1 MSESMRERPPCSI
14 KDGCGKSRVCS
25 EGVLTK
31 TQNRLI
37 SSATANYAPFCETSC
52 RSSKPA
58 RSSSELRDAMPSVN
72 SPGFAKRPVSNGLPV
87 SVMKG
92 TCKTPFSGSSNL
104 KGLKGWNVVAGPAR
118 GVYNSVSDAFP
129 QESAQSYRDF
139 RPASVTK
146 STHRVSTAERALL
159 VGVGWKRA
167 PRFPGMPAGEQG
179 RENLSELVELARSAG
194 ADVAGTVFQLREAAD
209 PATLVGRGKLDEIR
223 AEATAHKAPLIIFD
237 SNLSPIQQRNIET
250 ATDRRVIDR
259 TQLILDIFARHARSR
274 EGQLQVELAQL
285 NYLLPRLT
293 GKGTAMS
300 RLGGKSG
307 GGGAGGAGGGAGR
320 IGVRGPGEKKLETD
334 RRRIRD
340 RVRKIEISI
349 DEVRKQRALRRE
361 ARNAVPL
368 GTIALVGY
376 TNAGK
381 STLFNALSR
390 AEVLVSSRMFATLD
404 PTIRALRFPSNR
416 RVLVS
421 DTVGF
426 IRDLP
431 KGLLT
436 AFRAT
441 LEEVQEASLI
451 LHVSDVSNP
460 HHEELDGEVE
470 KILRELGVDGRPRLP
485 VLNKMDRLTPEERK
499 AVTNGA
505 GKCADTGNAPVLVS
519 ALTGDGI
526 EELLRRMDAEMPT
539 DPLVTLSI
547 RMPLAEGRT
556 LAMIHA
562 LGRVLHSEIDD
573 SHMRLD
579 AEVPASI
586 AKRLRLKDYS
596 VEETFPRAVS

>member
-1 MSESMRERPPCSI
+1 MVARAGRHPGSRRGGKESIISLRDLTRRTRCHHSHEPPPPHNDRPFLS
-14 KDGCGKSRVCS
+14 SM
-25 EGVLTK
+25 K
-31 TQNRLI
+31 TQH
-37 SSATANYAPFCETSC
+37 AT
-52 RSSKPA
+52 
-58 RSSSELRDAMPSVN
+58 
-72 SPGFAKRPVSNGLPV
+72 
-87 SVMKG
+87 
-92 TCKTPFSGSSNL
+92 
-104 KGLKGWNVVAGPAR
+104 
-118 GVYNSVSDAFP
+118 SVS
-129 QESAQSYRDF
+129 
-139 RPASVTK
+139 
-146 STHRVSTAERALL
+146 ERALL
-159 VGVGWKRA
+159 VGVTWKRA
-167 PRFPGMPAGEQG
+167 RRVPGMPAGEQG
-179 RENLSELVELARSAG
+179 RESLAELVELARSAG
-194 ADVAGTVFQLREAAD
+194 AEVAATMYQVRESAD

-237 SNLSPIQQRNIET
+237 GNLSPVQQRNIEA
-250 ATDRRVIDR
+250 ATERRVIDR

-293 GKGTAMS
+293 GRGTAMS

-340 RVRKIEISI
+340 RVSRIQASIE
-349 DEVRKQRALRRE
+349 EVRKQRALRRE

-381 STLFNALSR
+381 STLFNALSS

-404 PTIRALRFPSNR
+404 PTIRAIRLPSNR

-441 LEEVQEASLI
+441 LEEVQEAALI

-460 HHEELDGEVE
+460 HHDELDEEVD
-470 KILRELGVDGRPRLP
+470 KILQELGVADRPKLR
-485 VLNKMDRLTPEERK
+485 VLNKVDLLNSEQHETLNRSLAR
-499 AVTNGA
+499 A
-505 GKCADTGNAPVLVS
+505 GETGPVLVS
-519 ALTGDGI
+519 AMTAQGI
-526 EELLRRMDAEMPT
+526 DDLLRHIDAALPI
-539 DPLVTLSI
+539 DPVVTLSL
-547 RMPLAEGRT
+547 RLPLAEGRT
-556 LAMIHA
+556 LALIHA
-562 LGRVLHSEIDD
+562 LGRVLHSAVVD
-573 SHMRLD
+573 SHMTMD

-586 AKRLRLKDYS
+586 ARRLRLSQYAAGGTS
-596 VEETFPRAVS
+596 RPPRT

>member
-1 MSESMRERPPCSI
+1 M
-14 KDGCGKSRVCS
+14 
-25 EGVLTK
+25 
-31 TQNRLI
+31 
-37 SSATANYAPFCETSC
+37 
-52 RSSKPA
+52 PA
-58 RSSSELRDAMPSVN
+58 R
-72 SPGFAKRPVSNGLPV
+72 
-87 SVMKG
+87 
-92 TCKTPFSGSSNL
+92 
-104 KGLKGWNVVAGPAR
+104 
-118 GVYNSVSDAFP
+118 
-129 QESAQSYRDF
+129 
-139 RPASVTK
+139 
-146 STHRVSTAERALL
+146 
-159 VGVGWKRA
+159 
-167 PRFPGMPAGEQG
+167 EQG
-179 RENLSELVELARSAG
+179 RESLLELVELARSAG
-194 ADVAGTVFQLREAAD
+194 AEIASTVFQVRDKAD

-237 SNLSPIQQRNIET
+237 SNLSPMQLRNIEE
-250 ATDRRVIDR
+250 ATERHVIDR

-293 GKGTAMS
+293 GKGTSMS
-300 RLGGKSG
+300 RLGGKRG
-307 GGGAGGAGGGAGR
+307 GGGAGGTGGGAGR

-340 RVRKIEISI
+340 RVGKIQSAI

-390 AEVLVSSRMFATLD
+390 AEVLVSPRMFATLD
-404 PTIRALRFPSNR
+404 PTIRALRLPSNR

-441 LEEVQEASLI
+441 LEEVQEAALI

-460 HHEELDGEVE
+460 HHDELDEEVD
-470 KILRELGVDGRPRLP
+470 KILQELGVADRPRLR
-485 VLNKMDRLTPEERK
+485 VLNKIDRLMPGQRDAVDK
-499 AVTNGA
+499 AARANA
-505 GKCADTGNAPVLVS
+505 SADRAPVLIS
-519 ALTGDGI
+519 ALKAQGI
-526 EELLRRMDAEMPT
+526 EELLRRVDAEMPT
-539 DPLVTLSI
+539 DPVVSLSI
-547 RMPLAEGRT
+547 RLPLGEGRT
-556 LAMIHA
+556 LALVHA
-562 LGRVLHSEIDD
+562 LGRVLHSEVDD

-586 AKRLRLKDYS
+586 AKRLRLTDYA
-596 VEETFPRAVS
+596 VKETFRRSVS

>member
-1 MSESMRERPPCSI
+1 M
-14 KDGCGKSRVCS
+14 
-25 EGVLTK
+25 K
-31 TQNRLI
+31 TQ
-37 SSATANYAPFCETSC
+37 
-52 RSSKPA
+52 
-58 RSSSELRDAMPSVN
+58 
-72 SPGFAKRPVSNGLPV
+72 
-87 SVMKG
+87 
-92 TCKTPFSGSSNL
+92 
-104 KGLKGWNVVAGPAR
+104 
-118 GVYNSVSDAFP
+118 
-129 QESAQSYRDF
+129 QQ
-139 RPASVTK
+139 
-146 STHRVSTAERALL
+146 VSTAERALL

-179 RENLSELVELARSAG
+179 RESLSELVELARSAG
-194 ADVAGTVFQLREAAD
+194 AEVVGTVFQVRDAAD

-223 AEATAHKAPLIIFD
+223 AVATTHDAPLIIFD
-237 SNLSPIQQRNIET
+237 SNLSPMQQRNIEK
-250 ATDRRVIDR
+250 ATECRVIDR

-285 NYLLPRLT
+285 NYMLPRLT
-293 GKGTAMS
+293 GHGAEMS

-307 GGGAGGAGGGAGR
+307 GGGAAGR

-340 RVRKIEISI
+340 RVHKIEAGIN
-349 DEVRKQRALRRE
+349 DVRKQRALRRE

-390 AEVLVSSRMFATLD
+390 AEVLVSPRMFATLD
-404 PTIRALRFPSNR
+404 PTIRALRLPSNR

-441 LEEVQEASLI
+441 LEEVQEAALI

-460 HHEELDGEVE
+460 HHAELDDAVD
-470 KILRELGVDGRPRLP
+470 KILKDLGVSDRPKLR
-485 VLNKMDRLTPEERK
+485 VFNKVDRLTPQER
-499 AVTNGA
+499 AQLPHPYATGA
-505 GKCADTGNAPVLVS
+505 GSSGGPVLVS
-519 ALTGDGI
+519 ALTGEGI
-526 EELLRRMDAEMPT
+526 DELLRRVDAALPV
-539 DPLVTLSI
+539 DPVVTLSL
-547 RMPLAEGRT
+547 RLPLAEGRT
-556 LAMIHA
+556 LALVHA
-562 LGRVLHSEIDD
+562 LGRVLRSEVED
-573 SHMRLD
+573 SHMLLD

-586 AKRLRLKDYS
+586 ARRLRLASYVSK
-596 VEETFPRAVS
+596 ETFQVTPA

>member
-1 MSESMRERPPCSI
+1 
-14 KDGCGKSRVCS
+14 
-25 EGVLTK
+25 
-31 TQNRLI
+31 
-37 SSATANYAPFCETSC
+37 
-52 RSSKPA
+52 
-58 RSSSELRDAMPSVN
+58 MPV
-72 SPGFAKRPVSNGLPV
+72 
-87 SVMKG
+87 
-92 TCKTPFSGSSNL
+92 
-104 KGLKGWNVVAGPAR
+104 
-118 GVYNSVSDAFP
+118 
-129 QESAQSYRDF
+129 
-139 RPASVTK
+139 
-146 STHRVSTAERALL
+146 
-159 VGVGWKRA
+159 
-167 PRFPGMPAGEQG
+167 GEQG
-179 RENLSELVELARSAG
+179 RESLLELVELARSAG
-194 ADVAGTVFQLREAAD
+194 AEIAGTVFQVRETAD

-223 AEATAHKAPLIIFD
+223 AEATAHRAPLIIFD
-237 SNLSPIQQRNIET
+237 SNLSPVQQRNIEE
-250 ATDRRVIDR
+250 ATERRAIDR

-285 NYLLPRLT
+285 NYMLPRLT

-340 RVRKIEISI
+340 RVGKIQNSI
-349 DEVRKQRALRRE
+349 EDVRKQRALRRE

-404 PTIRALRFPSNR
+404 PTIRALRLPSNR

-441 LEEVQEASLI
+441 LEEVQEAALI

-460 HHEELDGEVE
+460 HHDEFDEEVD
-470 KILRELGVDGRPRLP
+470 KILCELGVNGRPRLR
-485 VLNKMDRLTPEERK
+485 VLNKVDRLTPEERK
-499 AVTNGA
+499 AITNA
-505 GKCADTGNAPVLVS
+505 AQRNADAAPVLVS
-519 ALTGDGI
+519 ALTSEGI
-526 EELLRRMDAEMPT
+526 EDLLRRVDAEMPT
-539 DPLVTLSI
+539 DPVESLSI
-547 RMPLAEGRT
+547 RLPLAEGRT

-573 SHMRLD
+573 SHVRLD

-586 AKRLRLKDYS
+586 AKRLGLKAYVVGGTS
-596 VEETFPRAVS
+596 PRVLS

>member
-1 MSESMRERPPCSI
+1 M
-14 KDGCGKSRVCS
+14 
-25 EGVLTK
+25 L
-31 TQNRLI
+31 
-37 SSATANYAPFCETSC
+37 A
-52 RSSKPA
+52 
-58 RSSSELRDAMPSVN
+58 
-72 SPGFAKRPVSNGLPV
+72 
-87 SVMKG
+87 
-92 TCKTPFSGSSNL
+92 
-104 KGLKGWNVVAGPAR
+104 
-118 GVYNSVSDAFP
+118 
-129 QESAQSYRDF
+129 
-139 RPASVTK
+139 
-146 STHRVSTAERALL
+146 
-159 VGVGWKRA
+159 GVGWKRA

-179 RENLSELVELARSAG
+179 RESLLELVELARSAG
-194 ADVAGTVFQLREAAD
+194 AEIAGTVFQMRDAAD

-223 AEATAHKAPLIIFD
+223 AEAT
-237 SNLSPIQQRNIET
+237 EC
-250 ATDRRVIDR
+250 RVIDR

-285 NYLLPRLT
+285 NYMLPRLT

-307 GGGAGGAGGGAGR
+307 GGGAGGGAGR

-340 RVRKIEISI
+340 RVRKIQTSI
-349 DEVRKQRALRRE
+349 DAVRKQRALRRE

-390 AEVLVSSRMFATLD
+390 AEVLVSPRMFATLD
-404 PTIRALRFPSNR
+404 PTIRALRLPSNR

-441 LEEVQEASLI
+441 LEEVQEAALI

-460 HHEELDGEVE
+460 HHDELDEEVD
-470 KILRELGVDGRPRLP
+470 KILRELGVDGRPRLR
-485 VLNKMDRLTPEERK
+485 VLNKMDRLTPEDRK
-499 AVTNGA
+499 AITNGA
-505 GKCADTGNAPVLVS
+505 ERSAGAGGAPVLVS
-519 ALTGDGI
+519 ALAGEGI
-526 EELLRRMDAEMPT
+526 EEMLRRMDAEMPT
-539 DPLVTLSI
+539 DPVVTLSI
-547 RMPLAEGRT
+547 RLPLAEGRT
-556 LAMIHA
+556 LALIHA
-562 LGRVLHSEIDD
+562 LGRVLHSELDD

-586 AKRLRLKDYS
+586 AKRLRLKEYA
-596 VEETFPRAVS
+596 VEEPFRALSRNIE

>member
-1 MSESMRERPPCSI
+1 MRQSHDDSRPNS
-14 KDGCGKSRVCS
+14 V
-25 EGVLTK
+25 TK
-31 TQNRLI
+31 TQHQ
-37 SSATANYAPFCETSC
+37 
-52 RSSKPA
+52 
-58 RSSSELRDAMPSVN
+58 
-72 SPGFAKRPVSNGLPV
+72 VSN
-87 SVMKG
+87 
-92 TCKTPFSGSSNL
+92 
-104 KGLKGWNVVAGPAR
+104 
-118 GVYNSVSDAFP
+118 
-129 QESAQSYRDF
+129 
-139 RPASVTK
+139 
-146 STHRVSTAERALL
+146 AERALL
-159 VGVGWKRA
+159 VGVGWKRT
-167 PRFPGMPAGEQG
+167 PRFPGMPAGVQG
-179 RENLSELVELARSAG
+179 RESLAELVELARSAG
-194 ADVAGTVFQLREAAD
+194 AEIAGTVFQMRDAAD

-223 AEATAHKAPLIIFD
+223 AEATAHHAPLIIFD
-237 SNLSPIQQRNIET
+237 SNLSPVQQRNIEE
-250 ATDRRVIDR
+250 ATERRVIDR

-285 NYLLPRLT
+285 NYMLPRLT

-340 RVRKIEISI
+340 RVRKIETSI

-361 ARNAVPL
+361 ARNAIPL
-368 GTIALVGY
+368 GTIVLVGY

-404 PTIRALRFPSNR
+404 PTVRALRLPSNR

-441 LEEVQEASLI
+441 LEEVQEAALI

-460 HHEELDGEVE
+460 HHDELDEEVD
-470 KILRELGVDGRPRLP
+470 KILHELGVDRRPRLR
-485 VLNKMDRLTPEERK
+485 VLNKMDRLSAEERK
-499 AVTNGA
+499 TVTNGA
-505 GKCADTGNAPVLVS
+505 GRRPGAGSTPVLMS
-519 ALTGDGI
+519 ALTGGGI

-539 DPLVTLSI
+539 DPVVTISI
-547 RMPLAEGRT
+547 RLPLAEGRT

-562 LGRVLHSEIDD
+562 LGRVLHSGIDD
-573 SHMRLD
+573 SLMRLD

-586 AKRLRLKDYS
+586 ATRLRLKEYA
-596 VEETFPRAVS
+596 VKETFPRVLS